1 MLSCIKLHC
10 SLSCAPSGSAG
21 FQPLQEMSILVPLPL
36 QEAALLGFLSFL
48 MSMVVLSFFA
58 RVLLDIVDAV
68 FFCYAID
75 KDSHTVTRE
84 EVHEV
89 FSQVQ
94 HVLHGCSCLQQC
106 TALHCTAASMSSG
119 SEFQPTDRA
128 LWMQLCCSMAAHYS
142 AVRS

>member
-1 MLSCIKLHC
+1 
-10 SLSCAPSGSAG
+10 
-21 FQPLQEMSILVPLPL
+21 MSL

-94 HVLHGCSCLQQC
+94 HVLHSCSCLQQC
-106 TALHCTAASMSSG
+106 TALHCSKMCCLCSPARCSSTPP
-119 SEFQPTDRA
+119 EA
-128 LWMQLCCSMAAHYS
+128 L
-142 AVRS
+142 

>member
-1 MLSCIKLHC
+1 
-10 SLSCAPSGSAG
+10 
-21 FQPLQEMSILVPLPL
+21 MSILVPLPL

-94 HVLHGCSCLQQC
+94 HVLHSCSCLQQC
-106 TALHCTAASMSSG
+106 HCTALHCSKHVE
-119 SEFQPTDRA
+119 EFLLTGGA
-128 LWMQLCCSMAAHYS
+128 LRM
-142 AVRS
+142 